1 MYGRVSFLCWLVVCI
16 GCSWFID
23 VDGYEFR
30 AMDAMLPVVPG
41 LRAPDLDGGNS
52 PPPGPERPCVDGGCP
67 ACGDH
72 HECDGGCVSDFAVAS
87 CGDACQPC
95 PLGPI
100 GSEPACV
107 STAQGMTCD
116 FVCIDGFHRC
126 GDRCAADDSPESCG
140 EGCQP
145 CPVPPN
151 GVATCDGS
159 VCGIEC
165 MDGFHQCG
173 DRCVPNNS
181 TDTCGTRCQA
191 CAVPSNGVATCDGSS
206 CGVKCAATFDACGSI
221 CCSSATVCVRPRF
234 GGQVLTFAFC
244 LPRPPV
250 EEPEFI
256 VPPQFRHTVPQP
268 WPPRWRVADR

>member
-151 GVATCDGS
+151 GVAPA
-159 VCGIEC
+159 
-165 MDGFHQCG
+165 MA
-173 DRCVPNNS
+173 
-181 TDTCGTRCQA
+181 A
-191 CAVPSNGVATCDGSS
+191 CAV
-206 CGVKCAATFDACGSI
+206 
-221 CCSSATVCVRPRF
+221 SSAWMGFINAGTVVFPITAPIPAGRGAKRVRCRQTASLRVTEVPVASNAPRRSMRAV
-234 GGQVLTFAFC
+234 QSVARLQ
-244 LPRPPV
+244 
-250 EEPEFI
+250 
-256 VPPQFRHTVPQP
+256 QFVCGRGLGV
-268 WPPRWRVADR
+268 RF